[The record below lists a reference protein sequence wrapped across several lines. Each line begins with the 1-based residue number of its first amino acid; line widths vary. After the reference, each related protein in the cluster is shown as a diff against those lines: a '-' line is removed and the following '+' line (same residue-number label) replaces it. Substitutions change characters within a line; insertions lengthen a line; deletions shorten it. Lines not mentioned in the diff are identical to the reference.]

1 MMGPE
6 KPAQI
11 ICHLLELLKDSR
23 RLPVPP
29 GCPMEVRSPPPS
41 TVGCRP
47 SPYPLTAPFCLQ
59 VYAMMLSCWAF
70 TPSARPTFTELAA
83 RVEALRDGRG
93 TARG

>member
-29 GCPMEVRSPPPS
+29 GCPTEVRSSPPAQR
-41 TVGCRP
+41 GP
-47 SPYPLTAPFCLQ
+47 SPPHAP
-59 VYAMMLSCWAF
+59 
-70 TPSARPTFTELAA
+70 
-83 RVEALRDGRG
+83 
-93 TARG
+93 

>member
-29 GCPMEVRSPPPS
+29 GCPTEVRSSPPAQQGPSPPHAPQWPPS
-41 TVGCRP
+41 IHRCMRR
-47 SPYPLTAPFCLQ
+47 F
-59 VYAMMLSCWAF
+59 
-70 TPSARPTFTELAA
+70 
-83 RVEALRDGRG
+83 
-93 TARG
+93 